1 MVPLLFIF
9 QVVEKLMS
17 DEMVR
22 SENLTFTYTEET
34 DESEEGTTAPVT
46 VKKALDGIDLTVLK
60 GQMIVILGHNGS
72 GKSTFAKMLNALL
85 KPTSGSLWV
94 DGIDT
99 QDDENLWTV
108 RQTAGMIFQNPD
120 NQMIASIVEEDVAFG
135 PENLGVDPAD
145 IRKRVDES
153 LQAVGMEDYAQS
165 SPTHMSGGQKQ
176 RIAIAGILAMKPAL
190 IVLNEPTAMLDPRGR
205 REVMRTLK
213 RLNQEEKITII
224 HITHYMEEAVMADWL
239 YVIDQGKIALAG
251 TPREVFS
258 QVDRMRSLGLDVP
271 PVTELAHE
279 LQDPKI
285 LEILQKKG
293 ITVPQDVLSVEEMVE
308 ALCRSN

>member
-9 QVVEKLMS
+9 QLVEKLMS

-34 DESEEGTTAPVT
+34 DESEEGTTTPVT

-153 LQAVGMEDYAQS
+153 LQAVGMEEYAQS

-176 RIAIAGILAMKPAL
+176 RIAIAGILAMKPEL
-190 IVLNEPTAMLDPRGR
+190 IVLDEPTAMLDPRGR

-258 QVDRMRSLGLDVP
+258 QVDKMRSLGLDVP

-285 LEILQKKG
+285 LELLHKKG
-293 ITVPQDVLSVEEMVE
+293 IAVPKDVLSVEEMVE

>member
-1 MVPLLFIF
+1 
-9 QVVEKLMS
+9 MS
-17 DEMVR
+17 EEMVR
-22 SENLTFTYTEET
+22 SENLTFTYAEET
-34 DESEEGTTAPVT
+34 DETEENPSPSVT
-46 VKKALDGIDLTVLK
+46 SRKALDGIDLTILR

-85 KPTSGSLWV
+85 KPTGGSLWV

-99 QDDENLWTV
+99 SDDENLWTV

-135 PENLGVDPAD
+135 PENLGVDPEQ

-153 LQAVGMEDYAQS
+153 LKAVGMEEYVLS

-176 RIAIAGILAMKPAL
+176 RIAIAGILAMKPEL
-190 IVLNEPTAMLDPRGR
+190 IVLDEPTAMLDPRGR
-205 REVMRTLK
+205 AEVMKTLK

-224 HITHYMEEAVMADWL
+224 HITHYMEEAVMADQL
-239 YVIDQGKIALAG
+239 YVIDQGKIALSG

-258 QVDRMRSLGLDVP
+258 QVEKMRLLGLDVP

-279 LQDPKI
+279 LQEPQI
-285 LEILQKKG
+285 REMLQKKG
-293 ITVPQDVLSVEEMVE
+293 IHVPGDVLSVEEMVE

>member
-1 MVPLLFIF
+1 
-9 QVVEKLMS
+9 MS

-34 DESEEGTTAPVT
+34 DESEEGTTTPVT

-153 LQAVGMEDYAQS
+153 LQAVGMEEYAQS

-176 RIAIAGILAMKPAL
+176 RIAIAGILAMKPEL
-190 IVLNEPTAMLDPRGR
+190 IVLDEPTAMLDPRGR

-258 QVDRMRSLGLDVP
+258 QVDKMRSLGLDVP

-285 LEILQKKG
+285 LELLQKKG
-293 ITVPQDVLSVEEMVE
+293 IAVPKDVLSVEEMVE